1 MRNFLLAILLFIVAC
16 YAQAGTVL
24 VLGDSLSAGYGLTAG
39 EGWVSLLQ
47 QRLEQRGLEHTVV
60 NASLSGDTTAGGL
73 ARLDAVLDQH
83 RPDWLLLELGAN
95 DGLRGLSL
103 TAMRDNLDKIV
114 VRAKARGIE
123 VVLIGMQIP
132 PNYGRVY
139 TERFAAIYREL
150 AARHRLSFV
159 PFLMERVALDPAL
172 LQADQLHPNAA
183 AQPLLL
189 DTVWPVLEPLLR

>member
-24 VLGDSLSAGYGLTAG
+24 VLGDSLSAGYGLATG
-39 EGWVSLLQ
+39 EGWVALLQ
-47 QRLEQRGLEHTVV
+47 QRLQQRGLRHTVV
-60 NASLSGDTTAGGL
+60 NASISGDTTAGGL

-114 VRAKARGIE
+114 VRASARGIK
-123 VVLIGMQIP
+123 VVLIGIQIP

-139 TERFAAIYREL
+139 TERFAAIYQDL
-150 AARHRLSFV
+150 AVRHRLPIV
-159 PFLMERVALDPAL
+159 PFLMEKVALDPAL
-172 LQADQLHPNAA
+172 IQADQLHPNAL

-189 DTVWPVLEPLLR
+189 DTVWPVLEPLLH

>member
-1 MRNFLLAILLFIVAC
+1 MRNILLAILLFIVAC

-39 EGWVSLLQ
+39 EGWVALLQ
-47 QRLEQRGLEHTVV
+47 QRLDQRGLAHQVV
-60 NASLSGDTTAGGL
+60 NASISGDTTAAGL
-73 ARLDAVLDQH
+73 ARIDAVLDQH

-103 TAMRDNLDKIV
+103 AAMRDNLDRMV
-114 VRAKARGIE
+114 MRASRRGIK
-123 VVLIGMQIP
+123 VVIIGMQIP
-132 PNYGRVY
+132 PNYGRAY
-139 TERFAAIYREL
+139 TEQFAAIYRDL
-150 AARHRLSFV
+150 AQRHRLPLV
-159 PFLMERVALDPAL
+159 PFLMEKVALDPAL
-172 LQADQLHPNAA
+172 IQEDQMHPNAV

>member
-1 MRNFLLAILLFIVAC
+1 MRNILLAILLFIVAC

-24 VLGDSLSAGYGLTAG
+24 VLGDSLSAGYGLEPG
-39 EGWVSLLQ
+39 QGWVALLQ
-47 QRLEQRGLEHTVV
+47 QRLEEKGLPHRVV
-60 NASLSGDTTAGGL
+60 NVSISGDTTAGGR

-83 RPDWLLLELGAN
+83 RPDWLLLQLGAN
-95 DGLRGLSL
+95 DGLRGLPL
-103 TAMRDNLDKIV
+103 AAMHDNLAAMV
-114 VRAKARGIE
+114 MRARARGIK
-123 VVLIGMQIP
+123 VLLIGMQIP

-139 TERFAAIYREL
+139 TERFAAVYQEL
-150 AARHRLSFV
+150 AAQYRLPLV

-172 LQADQLHPNAA
+172 IQADQLHPNAA

>member
-1 MRNFLLAILLFIVAC
+1 MRKFLSVILLFIVAC

-24 VLGDSLSAGYGLTAG
+24 VLGDSLSAGYGLAAG

-47 QRLEQRGLEHTVV
+47 QRLEQRGLGHTVV
-60 NASLSGDTTAGGL
+60 NASISGDTTAGGL

-103 TAMRDNLDKIV
+103 TAMRDNLNEMV
-114 VRAKARGIE
+114 MRATARGIK
-123 VVLIGMQIP
+123 VVLIGIQIP

-139 TERFAAIYREL
+139 TEGFTAVYREL
-150 AARHRLSFV
+150 ATRHRLPFV
-159 PFLMERVALDPAL
+159 PFLMEKVALDPAL
-172 LQADQLHPNAA
+172 IQADQLHPNAL